1 MLKLSKMDRE
11 VLLFSQLHA
20 DASAAAIAKKAKC
33 REYTV
38 RRCLARL
45 EEAGAIQRYPYIN
58 IYPLGF
64 AEYGIFFSLASGKK
78 HRSKLLSTL
87 EELDR
92 VSWLMELGGDF
103 QFGIA
108 LCARG
113 AGEIIDTF
121 DQLSAQFGE
130 IFFEKSVAVRAG
142 WHLFPR
148 RYLSTTKLQD
158 GPLSCGR
165 MSDKKT
171 QSAPPTTIDELDHLI
186 LSTLSTISY
195 SSYRDVAR
203 TLSIPHSTLM
213 HRLKQLTERGIL
225 RGFAY
230 GVNAGVFGMQT
241 YRLLIYMK
249 RISLEAKR
257 ELHAFCRQHRNVFA
271 FIECLGSWDF
281 ELKVEVESAEQ
292 LTEVMELLYE
302 RFGTALQ
309 TIKVLT
315 VLQTRKLEFY
325 PFRNAPDSP
334 VSSVAPPPALRR
346 IKHFD

>member
-1 MLKLSKMDRE
+1 MLRLSATDRE

-20 DASAAAIAKKAKC
+20 DASAASIAKRAKC
-33 REYTV
+33 REHTV
-38 RRCLARL
+38 RRSLAKL

-64 AEYGIFFSLASGKK
+64 AEYGVFFSLASGKK
-78 HRSKLLSTL
+78 QRTKLLRTL
-87 EELDR
+87 EEMDR
-92 VSWLMELGGDF
+92 VSWLLELGGDF

-113 AGEIIDTF
+113 AGEIVDIFDT
-121 DQLSAQFGE
+121 LSEQFGG
-130 IFFEKSVAVRAG
+130 IFFEKSIAVRTG

-148 RYLSTTKLQD
+148 RYLSSTKVND

-165 MSDKKT
+165 TSDRNT
-171 QSAPPTTIDELDHLI
+171 TDPATTIDELDHRI
-186 LSTLSTISY
+186 LSLLSTAHY
-195 SSYRDVAR
+195 GSYREVAR
-203 TLSIPHSTLM
+203 MLSIPHSTLV
-213 HRLKQLTERGIL
+213 HRMQQLHERNIL

-249 RISLEAKR
+249 QVSLAAKR
-257 ELHAFCRQHRNVFA
+257 ELHSFCTTHRNVFA

-281 ELKVEVESAEQ
+281 EVKVEVESSEQ

-302 RFGTALQ
+302 RFGTTLQ

-315 VLQTRKLEFY
+315 VLNTRKLEFY
-325 PFRNAPDSP
+325 PFGSLAAAPTTSKGP
-334 VSSVAPPPALRR
+334 R
-346 IKHFD
+346 IRHFD